1 MNMRPRAT
9 SGAHDGFA
17 ASDKLYKR
25 AVRVDA
31 RAFSRNDILVASHR
45 RTVYPRYVDR
55 LEGAYVWD
63 VDQHR
68 YLDYNLGYGPVVL
81 GHADQRVNAAVVEAL
96 TMGNCLAPYWSPH
109 QVDLCETLVRLTPG
123 SDMAYLLKTGSD
135 ATSAAVRLARI
146 ATGRDLIVRWGYNG
160 WHDWAC
166 PETPGIPA
174 AVRDLTLGYEYGD
187 IVSLEDRFRMHP
199 REIAAVVMMPFGY
212 ERPTPGH
219 LADVQALCRENGAL
233 LVLDEMRS
241 GFRMRAGGIAADL
254 GVEPDLTTYSK
265 AMANGYPISAVVGRA
280 GVMEGFARTRISSTF
295 FAGPAE
301 MVAALTTIA
310 VLEETDAL
318 ARIYAA
324 GRRLQEGLSSL
335 VERHGLAAEVV
346 GYPSMPFMRFTDPDP
361 VARAS
366 ASEAFYVATTKGG
379 VLLHPAHQWFVSA
392 AHTTDDVEQTL
403 DVVANAITTAVAAV
417 PGLVAGRSI

>member
-1 MNMRPRAT
+1 MQIQPPAS
-9 SGAHDGFA
+9 SGAADDFA
-17 ASDKLYKR
+17 SSDELYER

-31 RAFSRNDILVASHR
+31 RAYSRGDILVASEGH
-45 RTVYPRYVDR
+45 TVYPRYVDR

-63 VDQHR
+63 TDQHR

-81 GHADQRVNAAVVEAL
+81 GHADPRVTAAVTDAL
-96 TMGNCLAPYWSPH
+96 MLGNCVAPYWSPR
-109 QVDLCETLVRLTPG
+109 QVELCETLVRLTPG

-146 ATGRDLIVRWGYNG
+146 ATDRDLIVRWGYNG

-166 PETPGIPA
+166 PERPGIPA

-187 IVSLEDRFRMHP
+187 IASLEDRFRLHP
-199 REIAAVVMMPFGY
+199 QAIAAVVMMPFGF
-212 ERPTPGH
+212 ERVAPGH
-219 LADVQALCRENGAL
+219 LADVQALCRENGTL

-280 GVMEGFARTRISSTF
+280 AVMEGFARTRISSTF

-318 ARIYAA
+318 ARIDAA
-324 GRRLQEGLSSL
+324 GTRLQSGMANL

-346 GYPSMPFMRFTDPDP
+346 GYPSMPFLRFTDPDP
-361 VARAS
+361 VVRAT
-366 ASEAFYVATTKGG
+366 ASERFHVATTAGG

-392 AHTTDDVEQTL
+392 AHSADDVERTL
-403 DVVANAITTAVAAV
+403 AVVDAAIASARAAT
-417 PGLVAGRSI
+417 GLAE